1 MRLTDPSRVARLRP
15 EEQIGLFAEEQQRL
29 SPISPS
35 QIGFLEAGGKS
46 KFEPMSPADLGFR
59 MTGAALD
66 SAKRAVR
73 GEQGGSQA
81 MQRAFE
87 DSGFSFQPEADAG
100 VSVAFDPARV
110 QGRNT
115 TGPRPTSNPV
125 RLTPLT
131 QEAPQTTE
139 AAPVQEANAAPGEKP
154 GDNRIIWPELG
165 PNFFGGGGFSRPR
178 PTPQKPA
185 ARPPIPVPNPTPEE
199 APGTQMPS
207 QSEDGEAP
215 DGDSTEE
222 HRRRMKER
230 AEQNEAEEKE
240 LQEEFGNMEPG
251 ERSEECAR
259 RKEMYDARCRRNKSQ
274 QRRDECLARVEHR
287 LGACVR
293 GFPNV
298 PSMEGYFDE

>member
-125 RLTPLT
+125 RLTPQT
-131 QEAPQTTE
+131 QAKTQQAPRTKD
-139 AAPVQEANAAPGEKP
+139 AGAIQEANAAPGEKP

-178 PTPQKPA
+178 PNPEKPK
-185 ARPPIPVPNPTPEE
+185 ARPPIPVPNPEE

-215 DGDSTEE
+215 EAETPENGQETETPE
-222 HRRRMKER
+222 EREERCTERFNRENQSCRRLATSVQRARCFSR
-230 AEQNEAEEKE
+230 AEA
-240 LQEEFGNMEPG
+240 
-251 ERSEECAR
+251 
-259 RKEMYDARCRRNKSQ
+259 
-274 QRRDECLARVEHR
+274 R
-287 LGACVR
+287 LGACTSNSSIE
-293 GFPNV
+293 P
-298 PSMEGYFDE
+298 PFDLEFFK

>member
-1 MRLTDPSRVARLRP
+1 MRLTDPSRISRLRP

-46 KFEPMSPADLGFR
+46 TFEPMSPADLGFR

-73 GEQGGSQA
+73 GERGGSQA

-87 DSGFSFQPEADAG
+87 DSGFSFQPEADAR

-115 TGPRPTSNPV
+115 NSQRPTPAPV

-131 QEAPQTTE
+131 QEAPQTKDADPE
-139 AAPVQEANAAPGEKP
+139 AENQKEPESNPGETQEANLAAILRMLGRIGAKPKPKPKP
-154 GDNRIIWPELG
+154 GA
-165 PNFFGGGGFSRPR
+165 
-178 PTPQKPA
+178 TPP
-185 ARPPIPVPNPTPEE
+185 PVPLPQSTPEE

-207 QSEDGEAP
+207 QSEDGEVP
-215 DGDSTEE
+215 ESDSTEE

-230 AEQNEAEEKE
+230 AEQNEAEEKD
-240 LQEEFGNMEPG
+240 LQGEFGNMDPEQ
-251 ERSEECAR
+251 RSKECAR
-259 RKEMYDARCRRNKSQ
+259 RKEMYDARCRRNRTK